1 MARFPTLSRLIK
13 TSSAKSYINLS
24 TTFAKRLFN
33 PTRGNATIGTVSRNF
48 TIFYYLKNK
57 RLDEA
62 RRVFSEIRTPDV
74 SLYTMMIAGYCQ
86 TNRIDEAL
94 QMFYK
99 MPVRD
104 DVSWNSMMKGCIDC
118 GYLEIARKL
127 FDEMPHRTVVSWT
140 TMISGFSKF
149 GQIEMAE
156 EFFSKMPSKDT
167 AAWNS
172 MIFCY
177 CSYGRVED
185 AYNLFRKMP
194 SRNVISW
201 TTMISGLDQTGQT
214 AKALALFQ
222 EMRNS
227 GIEPTTSTF
236 SIVLTAC
243 ANILALDR
251 GIQLHTHILK
261 LGYVLDPFISST
273 LITFYARCKQI
284 NNSVKVFQENSN
296 TNVVIWT
303 ALVSGYGLSFDHEQ
317 ALAVFRDMI
326 NVGVVPN
333 QCTFTC
339 ALNSCSV
346 LEALDEGKVIHS
358 KAMKIGLGLDVFVA
372 NSLIAMYSKCGN
384 IDDGVII
391 FNKMRERNLVSWNSI
406 IVGCAQHGR
415 AEMAF
420 QIFNQMEQ
428 ANIQPDE
435 ITFVGLLTACSHS
448 TLLEKGRLFFELLK
462 NHPRIQLKLEHYAC
476 MVDILGRSGKLE
488 EAEKFIKK
496 MPIEPNS
503 LIWLTLLSACKVHS
517 NAEIAT
523 GAAECALNLEPNCS
537 APYILLSNLYSSLNK
552 WKDASR
558 IRRVMKE
565 KGIIKQPGRSWV
577 TLRGSRHEFLSGDN
591 SHPLIKKI
599 HQKLEW
605 LNGKLKEL
613 GYVPDQSYALHD
625 VEDEQKEVML
635 SYHSERLA
643 IGFCLISTAEGSTL
657 RVMKNLRVCGDCH
670 SVIKLISKIVSREII
685 VRDSCRFHHFRDG
698 KCSCGDHW

>member
-1 MARFPTLSRLIK
+1 MARFPTLSGLFK
-13 TSSAKSYINLS
+13 TSYESYINLS

-33 PTRGNATIGTVSRNF
+33 STRHHAAMDTLSRNS

-57 RLDEA
+57 RFDDA
-62 RRVFSEIRTPDV
+62 RRVFNEISTPDV

-86 TNRIDEAL
+86 VNRIDEAL
-94 QMFYK
+94 QMFYR

-104 DVSWNSMMKGCIDC
+104 IVSWNSMMKGCIDC
-118 GYLEIARKL
+118 GYLDTARKL
-127 FDEMPHRTVVSWT
+127 FEEMPHRTVVSWT

-149 GQIEMAE
+149 GRIEMAE
-156 EFFSKMPSKDT
+156 EFFSKMPWKDT

-177 CSYGRVED
+177 CSNGRVED
-185 AYNLFRKMP
+185 AYTLFSKMP

-201 TTMISGLDQTGQT
+201 TTMISGLDQTGET
-214 AKALALFQ
+214 ARALALFQ
-222 EMRNS
+222 EMRSS
-227 GIEPTTSTF
+227 GVQPTSNTL

-243 ANILALDR
+243 ANISALDR
-251 GIQLHTHILK
+251 GVQLHTHILK

-284 NNSVKVFQENSN
+284 NNSVKVFQENLN
-296 TNVVIWT
+296 INVVIWT
-303 ALVSGYGLSFDHEQ
+303 ALVTGYGLSCDHEQ
-317 ALAVFRDMI
+317 ALGVFRDMI
-326 NVGVVPN
+326 NAGIVPN
-333 QCTFTC
+333 QSTFAS
-339 ALNSCSV
+339 ALNSCSG
-346 LEALDEGKVIHS
+346 LEALDKGKVIHS
-358 KAMKIGLGLDVFVA
+358 QAMKIGSSLDVFVA
-372 NSLIAMYSKCGN
+372 NSLIVMYSKCGN
-384 IDDGVII
+384 IDDGVVI

-415 AEMAF
+415 ANLAF
-420 QIFNQMEQ
+420 QIFDQMEQ

-448 TLLEKGRLFFELLK
+448 MMLEKGRFFFELLTS
-462 NHPRIQLKLEHYAC
+462 HPWIQLKLEHYAC

-488 EAEKFIKK
+488 EAEEFIRK

-503 LIWLTLLSACKVHS
+503 LIWLTLLSACKVHP
-517 NAEIAT
+517 NVEIAT
-523 GAAECALNLEPNCS
+523 RAAESALNLEPDYS
-537 APYILLSNLYSSLNK
+537 VPYILLSNLYASVNK

-558 IRRVMKE
+558 IRRLMKE
-565 KGIIKQPGRSWV
+565 KGIVKQPGRSWV
-577 TLRGSRHEFLSGDN
+577 TLRGSRHEFLSGDT
-591 SHPLIKKI
+591 SHPLSNKI

-613 GYVPDQSYALHD
+613 GYVPDQSYVSHD

-635 SYHSERLA
+635 SCHSERLA
-643 IGFCLISTAEGSTL
+643 IGFGLISTVEGSTL

-670 SVIKLISKIVSREII
+670 SAIKLISKIVSREII

>member
-1 MARFPTLSRLIK
+1 M
-13 TSSAKSYINLS
+13 
-24 TTFAKRLFN
+24 
-33 PTRGNATIGTVSRNF
+33 
-48 TIFYYLKNK
+48 
-57 RLDEA
+57 
-62 RRVFSEIRTPDV
+62 
-74 SLYTMMIAGYCQ
+74 
-86 TNRIDEAL
+86 
-94 QMFYK
+94 
-99 MPVRD
+99 
-104 DVSWNSMMKGCIDC
+104 
-118 GYLEIARKL
+118 
-127 FDEMPHRTVVSWT
+127 
-140 TMISGFSKF
+140 
-149 GQIEMAE
+149 
-156 EFFSKMPSKDT
+156 
-167 AAWNS
+167 
-172 MIFCY
+172 
-177 CSYGRVED
+177 
-185 AYNLFRKMP
+185 
-194 SRNVISW
+194 
-201 TTMISGLDQTGQT
+201 
-214 AKALALFQ
+214 
-222 EMRNS
+222 
-227 GIEPTTSTF
+227 
-236 SIVLTAC
+236 
-243 ANILALDR
+243 
-251 GIQLHTHILK
+251 
-261 LGYVLDPFISST
+261 
-273 LITFYARCKQI
+273 
-284 NNSVKVFQENSN
+284 
-296 TNVVIWT
+296 VIWT
-303 ALVSGYGLSFDHEQ
+303 ALVSGCGLSSDHEQ

-346 LEALDEGKVIHS
+346 LEALDKGTVIHS
-358 KAMKIGLGLDVFVA
+358 KAMKIGLSLDVFVA

-391 FNKMRERNLVSWNSI
+391 FNKMREKNIVSWNSV

-435 ITFVGLLTACSHS
+435 ITFVSLLTACSHS

-476 MVDILGRSGKLE
+476 MVDILGRSAELE
-488 EAEKFIKK
+488 EAEEFIRK

-523 GAAECALNLEPNCS
+523 RAAECALDLEPNCS
-537 APYILLSNLYSSLNK
+537 APYTLLSNLYSSLNK

-565 KGIIKQPGRSWV
+565 KGIIKQPGCSWV
-577 TLRGSRHEFLSGDN
+577 TMRGSRHEFLSGDI

-605 LNGKLKEL
+605 LNGKLKEM

-657 RVMKNLRVCGDCH
+657 RVIKNLHVCGDCH
-670 SVIKLISKIVSREII
+670 SVIKLISKIVSREIV

-698 KCSCGDHW
+698 NVLVVITGSSSYMTTSPNC